1 MQSVKDFIDASGS
14 WSLLERDRRRRW
26 RRQLKYGI
34 LLDLDW
40 ALIGVDRHTEST
52 DHSRT
57 RFNREHE
64 RRRIQTCM
72 GATLALDSF
81 AQDATRDTS
90 EKLGRYR
97 IRTELDDV
105 GLAAK
110 NLVWV
115 YMENC
120 EEKGAVG
127 EQISESEASSSDEE
141 FVNI

>member
-1 MQSVKDFIDASGS
+1 
-14 WSLLERDRRRRW
+14 
-26 RRQLKYGI
+26 
-34 LLDLDW
+34 
-40 ALIGVDRHTEST
+40 
-52 DHSRT
+52 
-57 RFNREHE
+57 
-64 RRRIQTCM
+64 M

-141 FVNI
+141 FVNITTEEATRT